1 MAHTKKRVYK
11 RKSKKNKRRTK
22 RIKLKIKNLG
32 KKRRTYK
39 RIQYGCSSKKNMKGG
54 GPVFQPLTD
63 FARNSQASTQDFF
76 NKIYGDDPKTNE
88 VIVRDPA
95 SEYNSNYN
103 FSSN

>member
-63 FARNSQASTQDFF
+63 FARSSQASTQDFF
-76 NKIYGDDPKTNE
+76 NKFHGDDPKTNE

-95 SEYNSNYN
+95 SEDSNYN